1 MTEFL
6 KNSSIMKPDSFKVKS
21 VIFSFALLVLV
32 SGCTDED
39 VDTVVVAPTKKV
51 AEVDV
56 MEEEMEEVVEV
67 KRETWTS
74 VDIVSNPFATFF
86 RIAEA
91 GGTKPRSPLE
101 CCDLLQFKIS
111 IIISGSGVSRPYAT
125 VLDPSNNRIIVNEG
139 MHMGLNRGE
148 VVKINRDG
156 ITVREP
162 ISDKSG
168 KTVDHIDILLPT
180 VQGR

>member
-1 MTEFL
+1 MTDFL
-6 KNSSIMKPDSFKVKS
+6 KTFSIMKPDSFKVKS
-21 VIFSFALLVLV
+21 LIFSFALLVLV

-39 VDTVVVAPTKKV
+39 VETVVVPSAKKV
-51 AEVDV
+51 ANVEIAEEV
-56 MEEEMEEVVEV
+56 MEEVVEV
-67 KRETWTS
+67 KKETWTS
-74 VDIVSNPFATFF
+74 VDIKSNPFATFF

-91 GGTKPRSPLE
+91 GDKPRSPLE

-111 IIISGSGVSRPYAT
+111 IIISGPGVDKSYAT
-125 VLDPSNNRIIVNEG
+125 VVDPSNNKIIVNEG
-139 MHMGLNRGE
+139 MYMGLNRGE
-148 VVKINRDG
+148 VIKINRDG